1 MNNVNLKS
9 ETPFTITG
17 NWAKQSKVL
26 MEKFEQLTEADLM
39 FVAGKENDL
48 ITRLEKR
55 LNKKR
60 EEVINIIKKG
70 MTV

>member
-1 MNNVNLKS
+1 MNNTHSNT

-17 NWAKQSKVL
+17 NWAKQSKAL

-60 EEVINIIKKG
+60 EEVVNIIKKG